1 MSEDN
6 IPAEAA
12 TPEDVAPAKVAK
24 AKPAKADG
32 AVDPGEAPAKAAKKE
47 KPPALEDKPFTEFI
61 EQHFLPTLQTSL
73 EAKGL
78 KNLTLT
84 FGKQPLKAARTDCW
98 QVKGQFPGQG
108 GDRTFIIA
116 FPDESLTGQRAFA
129 YADGGAT
136 PSDAEPFL
144 IDERKITLDLLVAA
158 VAQRLNG
165 QKWLGRN

>member
-1 MSEDN
+1 MPEETLPSETAA
-6 IPAEAA
+6 PAEAA
-12 TPEDVAPAKVAK
+12 PK
-24 AKPAKADG
+24 AVKPAKAAG
-32 AVDPGEAPAKAAKKE
+32 AADAAEAPAKAAKKE
-47 KPPALEDKPFTEFI
+47 KPPALEDKPFAEFV
-61 EQHFLPTLQTSL
+61 EQHLVPTLQQTL

-78 KNLTLT
+78 KNLSLT
-84 FGKQPLKAARTDCW
+84 FGKQPLQAARTDCW

-108 GDRTFIIA
+108 GDRTFILA
-116 FPDESLTGQRAFA
+116 FPDESLAGQRAFA

-136 PSDAEPFL
+136 PSYIEPFL